1 MYKNMGKLVTPN
13 TNQEFAEFHLYKLIA
28 IVFVISGHRQMYAIG
43 QTPLYNVDWV
53 EQVGTVSHSIGSRCS
68 NTTKCYIILGV

>member
-13 TNQEFAEFHLYKLIA
+13 SNQEFVEFHLYKLIA
-28 IVFVISGHRQMYAIG
+28 IVFVISGHRQMHAIG

-53 EQVGTVSHSIGSRCS
+53 EEVLSLYTVFLQ
-68 NTTKCYIILGV
+68 Y